1 MTRIAIDT
9 AFQAIEVDF
18 WGAVFETRAMPRSRS
33 RKARVLATRIDEL
46 LRSNPESEDV
56 ADTEEEELIAKYGE
70 LFDLKLKP
78 IEGNRK
84 KASVLLVAKWED
96 DGLTGEQLASF
107 LAHLTLTE
115 RRQAGEALEEF
126 FADPADRP
134 T

>member
-1 MTRIAIDT
+1 MTRIAIDS
-9 AFQAIEVDF
+9 AFQPIEVDF

-33 RKARVLATRIDEL
+33 RKARVLATRIDQL
-46 LRSNPESEDV
+46 LRSEPLDEKV
-56 ADTEEEELIAKYGE
+56 ADSEEEELIAKYGE

-84 KASVLLVAKWED
+84 KASALLVKKWEED
-96 DGLTGEQLASF
+96 DLTGEQLASF

-115 RRQAGEALEEF
+115 RKLAGESLEEF